1 MSDYYDKV
9 KSVANDLIIILNSQY
24 ELSVK
29 FIQSKGTKLLRP
41 NFEADWLEYN
51 SNLFYEDE
59 KHVLQGIVHDY
70 AHFIERDRCMPI
82 ISSDDLLAVA
92 KRSDEARVCRLFMD
106 LHDHLI
112 ALRDGW
118 RDDDLRHS
126 LYGDGDYDTKYD
138 GVIKD
143 TITQIAI
150 ATAYNSPA
158 DLWLKS
164 HLLQLEKSIHWW
176 ACGGHT
182 AEWFHIGDEISQRFK
197 LGRHVVPYGLDE
209 EAEYDEVF

>member
-1 MSDYYDKV
+1 MDDYDKV
-9 KSVANDLIIILNSQY
+9 KSVASSFIVALNGHY

-29 FIQSKGTKLLRP
+29 LTQSKGATLLRP
-41 NFEADWLEYN
+41 NFETNWLEYN

-59 KHVLQGIVHDY
+59 RRVLQGIVHDY
-70 AHFIERDRCMPI
+70 AHLVERARCSRVINP
-82 ISSDDLLAVA
+82 DDLLTVA
-92 KRSDEARVCRLFMD
+92 NRANEARVVRLLMD
-106 LHDHLI
+106 LHDQVV

-118 RDDDLRHS
+118 QDDDLRCS
-126 LYGDGDYDTKYD
+126 LYGNGDYETKYD

-143 TITQIAI
+143 TITEIAI
-150 ATAYNSPA
+150 ATAYNSSA

-182 AEWFHIGDEISQRFK
+182 AEWFHIGDEISQHFK
-197 LGRHVVPYGLDE
+197 LGQHVIPYGLDE
-209 EAEYDEVF
+209 EAEYYEVF

>member
-1 MSDYYDKV
+1 MDDYDHI
-9 KSVANDLIIILNSQY
+9 KSVASSFIIALNGHY

-29 FIQSKGTKLLRP
+29 FTQSKGARLLRP
-41 NFEADWLEYN
+41 NFETDWLEYN

-59 KHVLQGIVHDY
+59 RRVLQGIVHDY
-70 AHFIERDRCMPI
+70 AHFVEQDRCMSVINP
-82 ISSDDLLAVA
+82 DDLLAVA
-92 KRSDEARVCRLFMD
+92 KRSDEARVMRLFMD
-106 LHDHLI
+106 LHDQVI

-118 RDDDLRHS
+118 QDYDLRRS

-150 ATAYNSPA
+150 ATAYNSSA

-164 HLLQLEKSIHWW
+164 HLLQLERSIHWW

-197 LGRHVVPYGLDE
+197 LGRHVKSYGLDE

>member
-1 MSDYYDKV
+1 MDDYDHI

-29 FIQSKGTKLLRP
+29 LTQSKGARLLRP
-41 NFEADWLEYN
+41 NFETNWLEYN
-51 SNLFYEDE
+51 SSLFYED
-59 KHVLQGIVHDY
+59 KKRVLQGIVHDY
-70 AHFIERDRCMPI
+70 AHFVERNRCSPI
-82 ISSDDLLAVA
+82 INPDDLLTAA
-92 KRSDEARVCRLFMD
+92 NMADDARVIRLFMD
-106 LHDHLI
+106 LHDQVI

-118 RDDDLRHS
+118 QDDDLRRR

-164 HLLQLEKSIHWW
+164 HLVQLEKSTHWW

-197 LGRHVVPYGLDE
+197 LGRHVKSYGLDE